1 MLEHPLQSFSHVLIS
16 TVLLNSLLMER
27 FYISTKKKK
36 NMHFDNIPS
45 YLDYYWSITT
55 LCKDAFWNVHE
66 VDQNIWSKS
75 EYTYILKLPAVQ
87 FTRCQGRNI
96 ILEYSLKYPKPLS
109 SAIYAELEQ

>member
-16 TVLLNSLLMER
+16 TVLFSSLLMER
-27 FYISTKKKK
+27 FYISVKKKY
-36 NMHFDNIPS
+36 MHFDNIPF

-75 EYTYILKLPAVQ
+75 EYTDTLKLPAMQ

-96 ILEYSLKYPKPLS
+96 ISEYSLKYPIPLS
-109 SAIYAELEQ
+109 SAI